1 MTVNETIRP
10 DSARLYRSIDLAER
24 LTERARFRI
33 KVLDWPQAHSQNIP
47 LAVRRFGLG
56 RSLAAKVSLNR
67 AAGVR

>member
-33 KVLDWPQAHSQNIP
+33 KVLDWHQAHSQNIFASRP
-47 LAVRRFGLG
+47 SLRAGTVFGSQGLTEPG
-56 RSLAAKVSLNR
+56 CW
-67 AAGVR
+67 G